1 MDRVDLR
8 PRSMRHPTHIGILT
22 FALTVLP
29 LSALSA
35 SLNPGEMAARAAE
48 LMQDGQFALARS
60 YLAPALIHPAL
71 SPEQRAHA
79 YYLSGLS
86 FVAER
91 QFVSARKD
99 FHRALEFFEDHGG
112 AQAALG
118 NLYTQ
123 GLGIETN
130 VLLGITL
137 FSRAAELGDTRAL
150 FYLGHAYIKGLGV
163 EQDLARGR
171 ALLAQAADAGEV
183 TAMVHL
189 GASYRAPDADPPE
202 PVAALD
208 WYDRAIEAGDA
219 SAMVAKAYMLRK
231 GELDAAQ
238 TTYPEAARKLLEQ
251 AAALH
256 SDPAILALAH
266 IHLNGEGVPKDPA
279 TAHRLLAEAAQ
290 RRSSPDVLFLL
301 GHLQDVGLGTAR
313 DLAAARE
320 SYKAAARLGHP
331 QAMSRLA
338 QQLMQ
343 QADPAAHAQAG
354 YWLAQAARNQT
365 PRALNDYAWFL
376 ATSPV
381 HRVRDGA
388 LAVTHARAAVA
399 KVSEP
404 GYLDTLAA
412 AYAEAGDFEAAVQT
426 QRQAIADAAAQ
437 EPELVAE
444 LTARLAVFEARK
456 PWRESPAN

>member
-1 MDRVDLR
+1 
-8 PRSMRHPTHIGILT
+8 MRQTVHIGILT
-22 FALTVLP
+22 M
-29 LSALSA
+29 ALSLLPAPARGAPLDAHALA
-35 SLNPGEMAARAAE
+35 SEAAE

-71 SPEQRAHA
+71 SPGQRAHA
-79 YYLSGLS
+79 YFLRGLS

-91 QFVSARKD
+91 QYVSARKD

-123 GLGIETN
+123 GLGVEIN

-150 FYLGHAYIKGLGV
+150 FYLGHAYITGQGV
-163 EQDLARGR
+163 EKDLDRGR
-171 ALLAQAADAGEV
+171 DLLQQAAAAGEV

-189 GASYRAPDADPPE
+189 GASYRSPPADQPD

-208 WYDRAIEAGDA
+208 WYDQAIELDDA

-231 GELDAAQ
+231 GEVDDSGA
-238 TTYPEAARKLLEQ
+238 TYPEAAHALLKR
-251 AAALH
+251 AAALG
-256 SDPAILALAH
+256 SDPALLALSH
-266 IHLNGEGVPKDPA
+266 MYLDGEGVAKDPA
-279 TAHRLLAEAAQ
+279 EAHRLLAEASG
-290 RRSSPDVLFLL
+290 RRASAGVMFLL
-301 GHLQDVGLGTAR
+301 GYLQDVGLGTAR
-313 DLAAARE
+313 DQEAAEA
-320 SYKAAARLGHP
+320 SYEAAARLGHP
-331 QAMSRLA
+331 RAMSRLA
-338 QQLMQ
+338 QRLMQ
-343 QADPAAHAQAG
+343 RPDPAAHAQAG
-354 YWLAQAARNQT
+354 YWLAQAARKQT
-365 PRALNDYAWFL
+365 PGALNDYAWFL

-381 HRVRDGA
+381 TRVRDGA
-388 LAVTHARAAVA
+388 LAVSHARAAVA
-399 KVSEP
+399 KVSKP

-426 QRQAIADAAAQ
+426 QKQAIADAKAQ

-444 LTARLAVFEARK
+444 LRARLAVFEANE
-456 PWRESPAN
+456 PWREPAAN